1 MIRLPKYLQEVVD
14 FIFFGNFFIAGC
26 SVALLWTTY
35 YYAGIDIR
43 FDTLTLFVAAATFFQ
58 YNLHRLVTT
67 RKHKGGDEH
76 PTVVWSRKH
85 PFVLTMLC
93 VVSGGAA
100 AILFFPLTRSAIN
113 ALVPLGL
120 MSAFYEIPL
129 IHMNGK
135 RVKLRNLW
143 FFKTLL
149 LVSTWTFTSVLLPY
163 LQYDMNIYTTDFV
176 LLFVKRLLLITALA
190 IVFDIRDFDYDRA
203 DGVKTIPVLF
213 GIMRSRRIMFALFV
227 LVGLVGIVQVIASPH
242 LHAAHLIAVVVFPA
256 LSYYAVNQSIRYPT
270 DYFYSLFVDGILAL
284 ELVLLFLTGYL
295 LPVY

>member
-43 FDTLTLFVAAATFFQ
+43 FDTLTLFIAAATFFQ
-58 YNLHRLVTT
+58 YNFHRLVTT
-67 RKHKGGDEH
+67 RKHKGDEH

-100 AILFFPLTRSAIN
+100 AILFFPLTRSVIN
-113 ALVPLGL
+113 ALIPLAL

-129 IHMNGK
+129 INSNGK
-135 RVKLRNLW
+135 RVKLRNIW
-143 FFKTLL
+143 FFKTIL
-149 LVSTWTFTSVLLPY
+149 LVATWTFTSVLLPY
-163 LQYDMNIYTTDFV
+163 LQYDLNIYNTAFV
-176 LLFVKRLLLITALA
+176 LLFVKRLILISALA

-203 DGVKTIPVLF
+203 DNVKTIPVLF
-213 GIMRSRRIMFALFV
+213 GIIRSRRMVFALFV
-227 LVGLVGIVQVIASPH
+227 IVGLVGIIQVLASEN
-242 LHAAHLIAVVVFPA
+242 LHLIHLPAIVVFPV
-256 LSYYAVNQSIRYPT
+256 LSYYAVNQSIRYPS
-270 DYFYSLFVDGILAL
+270 DYFYSLFVDGVLAL
-284 ELVLLFLTGYL
+284 ELVLLFLTGYFS
-295 LPVY
+295 PVY